1 MIGGMKVKTSVTL
14 SPEVLAG
21 IDELAGEMSRSA
33 FIEQVVSSYLRDLE
47 IRERNRRDAEA
58 IARYGGDLE
67 EETEDVL
74 ATAVDPLDFG
84 DEVALHPGSD
94 ADAAG

>member
-1 MIGGMKVKTSVTL
+1 MKVKTSVTL

-21 IDELAGEMSRSA
+21 IDELAGEMSRSEY
-33 FIEQVVSSYLRDLE
+33 IEQVVSSHLRDLE
-47 IRERNRRDAEA
+47 IRERNMRDAEA
-58 IARYGGDLE
+58 IARYDGELE

-74 ATAVDPLDFG
+74 ATGIDPFEVG
-84 DEVALHPGSD
+84 DEAGLILGSD

>member
-21 IDELAGEMSRSA
+21 IDRLAGELSRSE
-33 FIEQVVSSYLRDLE
+33 FIEQLVSSHLRDVE
-47 IRERNRRDAEA
+47 IRERNMRDAEA
-58 IARYGGDLE
+58 IARYGGELE

-74 ATAVDPLDFG
+74 ATAVDPLELG
-84 DEVALHPGSD
+84 DEAGLIVGSD